1 MPRVSQLTY
10 RSMKP
15 PKTMLCPPA
24 PAWLQAYKCMPC
36 RANVEVKL
44 VADRLYNP
52 EPAAG
57 LLALDM
63 DLLTAG
69 PPPAC

>member
-1 MPRVSQLTY
+1 MPWGSQLTY

-36 RANVEVKL
+36 RADVEVKL
-44 VADRLYNP
+44 VAD
-52 EPAAG
+52 
-57 LLALDM
+57 
-63 DLLTAG
+63 
-69 PPPAC
+69 